1 MVELDPF
8 VLRRA
13 MWLRHIRWL
22 SAAELPDLAMLAEN
36 LTEVHFA
43 AGEIVSAAGVPP
55 CALHF
60 VIDGELGTDGRRWG
74 PGGVVCA
81 LEVFAQRPL
90 TQSLLAVKDARTLQ
104 LTSTDLV
111 EILED
116 NFAILR
122 AALRGFADGMPQP
135 PPLASLPVLGDPLGF
150 VERLVLLRDQPT
162 FNGARLDALA
172 ELAHASQEV
181 RFAPGNA
188 VVRLGDPAVSSL
200 VIVEG
205 SLIGP
210 EGALG
215 PGHTIGALETLA
227 ERPYRATIEARTSV
241 RALESSASA
250 IFDVLE
256 DHTDL
261 GMAMLASF
269 ASTLADLHA

>member
-13 MWLRHIRWL
+13 LWLRHVRWL
-22 SAAELPDLAMLAEN
+22 TAAELPDLALLAEN
-36 LTEVHFA
+36 LSEVHFT
-43 AGEIVSAAGVPP
+43 AGQIVAPAGVAP

-60 VIDGELGTDGRRWG
+60 IIDGEIGFDGRRWG
-74 PGGVVCA
+74 PGSVVGA
-81 LEVFAQRPL
+81 LEVFARRPIANA
-90 TQSLLAVKDARTLQ
+90 LLAIQDTRTLQ
-104 LTSTDLV
+104 LTSGDLF

-116 NFAILR
+116 NFAMMR
-122 AALRGFADGMPQP
+122 AALRGFADGMPPP
-135 PPLASLPVLGDPLGF
+135 PPLASLPPLGDPLGF
-150 VERLVLLRDQPT
+150 VERLTLLRDQAA
-162 FNGARLDALA
+162 FRRARLDALA

-181 RFAPGNA
+181 RFAAGSA
-188 VVRLGDPAVSSL
+188 VVRLGDPAVSSF

-205 SLIGP
+205 TLAGP
-210 EGALG
+210 QGLLG

-227 ERPYRATIEARTSV
+227 ERPYRATIEARTPV
-241 RALESSASA
+241 RALESSANA

-269 ASTLADLHA
+269 ASTMSEAHA